1 METGELSRVAYPN
14 NSVHQYRKAAVNSAS
29 PLQLVIMLY
38 DGAIR
43 FMNQAKDAMEKRELE
58 RQNEACKRAQDI
70 ISELM
75 SCLDLKQGGEIAQ
88 NLFALYTFTF
98 DRIVQ
103 ANIEDNPVL
112 IDQSI
117 QVLAELRESWATLEQ
132 QSQANHSYANAS

>member
-1 METGELSRVAYPN
+1 
-14 NSVHQYRKAAVNSAS
+14 
-29 PLQLVIMLY
+29 
-38 DGAIR
+38 
-43 FMNQAKDAMEKRELE
+43 MNQAKDAMEKRELE

>member
-1 METGELSRVAYPN
+1 MAYPN
-14 NSVHQYRKAAVNSAS
+14 NSVQQYRKAAVNSAS

>member
-1 METGELSRVAYPN
+1 METGEISRVAYPN
-14 NSVHQYRKAAVNSAS
+14 NSVQQYRKAAVNSAS

-103 ANIEDNPVL
+103 ANIEDNPL
-112 IDQSI
+112 LLDQSI
-117 QVLAELRESWATLEQ
+117 QVLSELRESWATLEQ
-132 QSQANHSYANAS
+132 QSQTNHSYANAS

>member
-1 METGELSRVAYPN
+1 MAYPN
-14 NSVHQYRKAAVNSAS
+14 NSVQQYRKAAVNSAS

-70 ISELM
+70 VSELM

-98 DRIVQ
+98 DRIIQ
-103 ANIEDNPVL
+103 ANIEDKPEL
-112 IDQSI
+112 LDQSI
-117 QVLAELRESWATLEQ
+117 QVLAELRESWATLEL
-132 QSQANHSYANAS
+132 QSQTNHSYANAS